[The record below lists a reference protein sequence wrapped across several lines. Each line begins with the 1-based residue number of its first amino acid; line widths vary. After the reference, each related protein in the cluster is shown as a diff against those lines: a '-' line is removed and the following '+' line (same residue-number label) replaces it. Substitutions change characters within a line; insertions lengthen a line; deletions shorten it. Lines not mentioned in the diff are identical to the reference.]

1 MEELR
6 DVYNHFLLY
15 YGSDIPKMRNLEK
28 VKRREEKNEERGEDE
43 PREEDDDHD
52 QVKQASRKSGYTIC
66 VKNKLG
72 MNILLVLYHYNNL
85 NASLKAFQ
93 FSNYRK
99 RVE

>member
-28 VKRREEKNEERGEDE
+28 AKRREEKNEERGEDE
-43 PREEDDDHD
+43 PRNDDDDHD

-72 MNILLVLYHYNNL
+72 KNEMIFFSLV
-85 NASLKAFQ
+85 
-93 FSNYRK
+93 
-99 RVE
+99 